1 MRKRKRKELLEAQ
14 HNRCACCGY
23 HIKAEEGQ
31 DTIFDKIHNKLICRS
46 CALFLNSWRKNSERG
61 IQFKMFV
68 EYEQQE

>member
-14 HNRCACCGY
+14 NNRCACCGY
-23 HIKAEEGQ
+23 HIEDGQ

-61 IQFKMFV
+61 IQFKVFV